1 MKTGPGQTILLFT
14 TLEAGKKLGT
24 LGWVEGTTK
33 TPKDRGRDDKDT
45 DKEDKENWKDTKR
58 SGRQEEGT

>member
-24 LGWVEGTTK
+24 LGWVEVTTK
-33 TPKDRGRDDKDT
+33 TQTKKTGRQRKLGRHQEKGK
-45 DKEDKENWKDTKR
+45 DKEKDIKVK
-58 SGRQEEGT
+58 

>member
-24 LGWVEGTTK
+24 LGWVAGTTK
-33 TPKDRGRDDKDT
+33 TQTKKTKKIGKTPREVEGKK
-45 DKEDKENWKDTKR
+45 KEHKR
-58 SGRQEEGT
+58 EP

>member
-24 LGWVEGTTK
+24 LGWVEGETKKTKKIGK
-33 TPKDRGRDDKDT
+33 TPREG
-45 DKEDKENWKDTKR
+45 EDKEK
-58 SGRQEEGT
+58 